1 MPRAIV
7 LINPRSRSGAR
18 APVGGILSAFSSA
31 GWTCEIWAGEGAEWT
46 TDAAARARAQGV
58 DAVFGAGGDGVLAQ
72 ILPALLES
80 DVALGVVPLGTG
92 NVWARELGLLLQP
105 ERAIAAQLAAGP
117 ARVDVGFANER
128 PFLVIASVGWDAHI
142 VRQIESDGGS
152 KLLGQIAYPLT
163 GVALAPGVRGVR
175 SRIWLDDDVPIELD
189 LLWGLVTNGRLYA
202 GLLPLMPQARLNDG
216 LLDVALFEGS
226 SPLHATAHAERV
238 LAGLH
243 HADPHVVIRR
253 VKRLRI
259 ESDSG
264 VMPVQTDGDSR
275 GATPLDVRVAA
286 GALLA
291 LGG

>member
-18 APVGGILSAFSSA
+18 APVGGILSAFSNA
-31 GWTCEIWAGEGAEWT
+31 GWQCEIWAGEGAEWT
-46 TDAAARARAQGV
+46 TSAAARARDQGV
-58 DAVFGAGGDGVLAQ
+58 DAVFGAGGDGVLTQ
-72 ILPALLES
+72 ILPALLAS

-92 NVWARELGLLLQP
+92 NVWARELGLPLHP
-105 ERAIAAQLAAGP
+105 ERAITAQLAAGP

-142 VRQIESDGGS
+142 VRQVEADGGG
-152 KLLGQIAYPLT
+152 KLLGQIAYPLA

-175 SRIWLDDDVPIELD
+175 SRVWLDQEAPIDVD
-189 LLWGLVTNGRLYA
+189 LLWGVVTNGRLYA
-202 GLLPLMPQARLNDG
+202 GLLPLLPQARLNDG
-216 LLDVALFEGS
+216 LLDVALFAGNTA
-226 SPLHATAHAERV
+226 LDATAHAARV

-243 HADPHVVIRR
+243 HANPRVLIRR
-253 VKRLRI
+253 VQRVRI
-259 ESDSG
+259 ETASE